1 MQARHVFRAGLP
13 ALALLTSVAG
23 LSGCGTMGASEYS
36 CDGYPKGQT
45 CMSVREVYEGDDR
58 VAEEHTEAVEQAQA
72 ARDKAWSGQVP
83 AEVPRPIRTPAQVMR
98 IWHAPMED
106 SRGVLNMATYSFVEV
121 ETRRWSVGEAYQE
134 GSEGRR
140 MMRMSPGKAPQTT
153 DPASVS
159 GARGNDSG
167 GSESRQGSSSLAE
180 EVRGQ

>member
-1 MQARHVFRAGLP
+1 MQVRHGIRAGLP
-13 ALALLTSVAG
+13 ALALLTSAAG

-45 CMSVREVYEGDDR
+45 CMSVREVYEGDNQ
-58 VAEEHTEAVEQAQA
+58 VTEEHTEAVEQAQA
-72 ARDKAWSGQVP
+72 ARNEAWSGQVP

-134 GSEGRR
+134 GSGARR
-140 MMRMSPGKAPQTT
+140 MMRMSPGRAPQTT
-153 DPASVS
+153 DPVGVS
-159 GARGNDSG
+159 GAQGGQSSG
-167 GSESRQGSSSLAE
+167 GGGEVAEARERTQGH
-180 EVRGQ
+180 